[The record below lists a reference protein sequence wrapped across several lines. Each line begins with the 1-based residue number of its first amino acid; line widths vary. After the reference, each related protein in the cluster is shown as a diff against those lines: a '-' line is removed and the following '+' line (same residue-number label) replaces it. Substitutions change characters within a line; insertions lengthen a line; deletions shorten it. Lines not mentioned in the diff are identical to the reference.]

1 MSATAFDTVLHE
13 ALALPSEQRSFLAT
27 QLIASL
33 DQDDNDENLTP
44 EWTQEIKSRLERAL
58 LHPSERVS
66 HDQIMTDARAL
77 LRPHSSGN
85 GA

>member
-1 MSATAFDTVLHE
+1 MSTLAFDTVLHE
-13 ALALPSEQRSFLAT
+13 ALALPSDQRSFLAT

-33 DQDDNDENLTP
+33 DEDDAENLTP
-44 EWTQEIKSRLERAL
+44 EWNQEIKSRMERAR

-66 HDQIMTDARAL
+66 HDQIMADARAL
-77 LRPHSSGN
+77 LSSTSSGN

>member
-1 MSATAFDTVLHE
+1 M
-13 ALALPSEQRSFLAT
+13 
-27 QLIASL
+27 
-33 DQDDNDENLTP
+33 
-44 EWTQEIKSRLERAL
+44 ERAQ

>member
-1 MSATAFDTVLHE
+1 MSAIAFDTVLHE
-13 ALALPSEQRSFLAT
+13 ALALPFDQRSFLAT

-33 DQDDNDENLTP
+33 DEGEEEKLTP
-44 EWTQEIKSRLERAL
+44 EWTQEIKSRLERAQ

-66 HDQIMTDARAL
+66 HDQIMSDARAL
-77 LRPHSSGN
+77 LSSHSSVN

>member
-1 MSATAFDTVLHE
+1 MSAIAFDTVLHE
-13 ALALPSEQRSFLAT
+13 ALALPSDQRSFLAT

-33 DQDDNDENLTP
+33 DDDDDENLTP
-44 EWTQEIKSRLERAL
+44 EWTQEIKSRMERAL

-77 LRPHSSGN
+77 LSSHSSVN

>member
-1 MSATAFDTVLHE
+1 MSAIAFDTVLHE
-13 ALALPSEQRSFLAT
+13 ALALPSDQRSFLAT

-33 DQDDNDENLTP
+33 DEDEEEKLTP
-44 EWTQEIKSRLERAL
+44 EWTQEIKSRLERAQ

-66 HDQIMTDARAL
+66 HDQIMSDARAL
-77 LRPHSSGN
+77 LSSHSSVN